1 MRSPPTH
8 RRRCQR
14 GRRLTELRLRA
25 DFSALVA
32 SCRLVLERAAHEHWP
47 VETLEQFLQKQSTP
61 AASIETFLGVWRGE
75 REKVHEIMRRK
86 SSFADGLDNFG
97 WRVDVKS
104 SSRHSQ
110 QINEPSAM
118 LEFTLSG
125 GGGGGGGAAAAGGA
139 AGGGATTVRC
149 EADREMVASV
159 LGSIEQIKAKIDQ
172 LQA

>member
-1 MRSPPTH
+1 M
-8 RRRCQR
+8 
-14 GRRLTELRLRA
+14 
-25 DFSALVA
+25 A

-125 GGGGGGGAAAAGGA
+125 GGGAAAGGGA
-139 AGGGATTVRC
+139 AGGGATVRC